1 MRGRILGWRL
11 VTSGLAAAMTLATPA
26 PVAGQWLLEARGG
39 RLRAAHGAA
48 PVTSGA
54 LALGLRH
61 EHPTRGLQLSVGIP
75 ANGDEP
81 LWGTLGG
88 WSRLAVARRGLSV
101 GLDLSGQ
108 GSLLRGRDGG
118 FREVPGLLFPGQEP
132 IPATESS
139 MLSWQALPLLAFEH
153 GRVRMQARVGIAQM
167 HIAQGT
173 ARVERTMPLGDVQ
186 ATFLLSDAVAI
197 APTLRRVREP
207 DDRFTDYAGL
217 TAVAASSLVRLSG
230 SVGHWGGRGDLGVPW
245 SVQAAL
251 WPQGRWQLS
260 AGVRHDSYDPLTR
273 HPPQT
278 AWNLALGVQLGPR
291 SPSARTLAPIA
302 AAGRDG
308 RTTIR
313 LPASQLRGAP
323 RIAGDFTGWTPVPM
337 TRVGRDWVHA
347 IALSAGVYQYA
358 FVDAEGRWFV
368 PAGMPGRRD
377 DGMGGHVA
385 VLVVP

>member
-1 MRGRILGWRL
+1 MTSRTPAWRRAAA
-11 VTSGLAAAMTLATPA
+11 SLAAGVALMA
-26 PVAGQWLLEARGG
+26 PSSASGQWLLEARGG

-48 PVTSGA
+48 PATSGA
-54 LALGLRH
+54 LAVGLRH
-61 EHPTRGLQLSVGIP
+61 DHPTRGLHLGVGVP

-88 WSRLAVARRGLSV
+88 WSRLAAAHRGLSV

-132 IPATESS
+132 VPATEAS
-139 MLSWQALPLLAFEH
+139 MVSWQALPLVGFER
-153 GRVRMQARVGIAQM
+153 GRVRVQARVGVAQV

-173 ARVERTMPLGDVQ
+173 ARLERTMPLGDVQ
-186 ATFLLSDAVAI
+186 ATVLLSNAVAI

-207 DDRFTDYAGL
+207 DDRFTDFAGIS
-217 TAVAASSLVRLSG
+217 AVVASSLVRVSG
-230 SVGHWGGRGDLGVPW
+230 SVGHWRGRGDVGAPW

-278 AWNLALGVQLGPR
+278 AWSLALGVRLGGPP
-291 SPSARTLAPIA
+291 PSASARAPIA
-302 AAGRDG
+302 PVGRDG
-308 RTTIR
+308 RVTIR
-313 LPASQLRGAP
+313 LPASEVRGMP
-323 RIAGDFTGWTPVPM
+323 RIAGDFTGWTPVAM
-337 TRVGRDWVHA
+337 TRDGDSWIHA
-347 IALSAGVYQYA
+347 VALTSGVYQYA

-368 PAGMPGRRD
+368 PAGVPGRRD

-385 VLVVP
+385 VVVVP